1 MKLKEMTRRVRAA
14 AVSAARTLG
23 GKSFYGYNDPRFLEF
38 LRSGSAVNAS
48 DPLCNMAALRCL
60 SLICGTIGTLPISL
74 IEAGPQ
80 KRIASEHP
88 AHRLVKI
95 KPNRWQTPLEFKR
108 QMQLS
113 QLRYGDAYARIIWS
127 LGRPIELIPLDS
139 RSMRVEQADDLSLVY
154 RYNTAKKGEL
164 ILAQREVFHL
174 RDLSPDGVTGLSRMT
189 LANQAIT
196 LAYYAELA
204 ARRIFEKGN
213 MAKGSLEIKEI
224 LTPEKYQEI
233 VDGLKKFS
241 GLESDQDW
249 MVLHGG
255 AVAHPF
261 SLTAKDAQHNEQRRM
276 QIEDIS
282 RAFGVPRPLMML
294 DDTSWGSGIEQ
305 LGIYFLQYTMLEH
318 FTNWEQ
324 AAARALLRDD
334 ELERYQFKFNER
346 ALMRGTLKDQ
356 ADYYAKS
363 LGAGGTKPWHSQNE
377 VRELEDYPRYE
388 HASADDLTNPMTQ
401 PGVRDE
407 PETAT

>member
-14 AVSAARTLG
+14 AVGAVRTLSG
-23 GKSFYGYNDPRFLEF
+23 QSFYGYNDPRFLEF
-38 LRSGSAVNAS
+38 LRNGGGNDT
-48 DPLCNMAALRCL
+48 DPLCNTAVLRCL

-80 KRIASEHP
+80 KRIAGEHP
-88 AHRLVKI
+88 AHRLMKI

-113 QLRYGDAYARIIWS
+113 FLRHGDAYARIIWS
-127 LGRPIELIPLDS
+127 LERPIELIPLDS
-139 RSMRVEQADDLSLVY
+139 RSMHVEQADDLSLVY
-154 RYNTAKKGEL
+154 RYNTAKKGVL
-164 ILAQREVFHL
+164 ILAQSEVFHL
-174 RDLSPDGVTGLSRMT
+174 RDISPDGVTSLARMT
-189 LANQAIT
+189 LANEAIK
-196 LAYYAELA
+196 LARYAEEA
-204 ARRIFEKGN
+204 ARRIFEQGN
-213 MAKGSLEIKEI
+213 MTDGFLQFPTALKDEAYERLRKSLDKDYMGTQGAGRLPI
-224 LTPEKYQEI
+224 LEE
-233 VDGLKKFS
+233 
-241 GLESDQDW
+241 
-249 MVLHGG
+249 GG
-255 AVAHPF
+255 VYNP
-261 SLTAKDAQHNEQRRM
+261 SSTTARDAQHNEQRRM

-324 AAARALLRDD
+324 AAARALLREE

-377 VRELEDYPRYE
+377 IREVEDYPR
-388 HASADDLTNPMTQ
+388 SDQPGTDDLTNPMTQ
-401 PGVRDE
+401 QGQGDE
-407 PETAT
+407 PKTTA